1 MFDNTITIR
10 RIAKIN
16 SVDFVR
22 QAFDCYRSRTLFMID
37 SDGEASNADLM
48 TNPLESF
55 TPEAGGGWFSESL
68 APIEDDAPAQII
80 FSSGTEGRAKAF
92 VISHR
97 SLANVVTRINK
108 AMQVD
113 SSIREYIG
121 APATFS
127 FGLARCRAIA
137 AVGGAG
143 FIPNEGFNVREIK
156 TMLDD
161 GEINAISAVP
171 SLWRVLL
178 ANADLFDHA
187 GKRVKWI
194 EIGSQYMS
202 ADEKRQMK
210 AVFPNA
216 KIVQHYGLTEA
227 SRSTLLDI
235 SASDETHLESVGS
248 VTRDNIDIALDAD
261 SRIMVRGEHVAL
273 GRILDGALV
282 PIADDDGWLTTND
295 LGTIEAGHLYYRG
308 RFDDVVNCGG
318 IKVDPETLQQRVNNR
333 LGGAA
338 TVAIAGVPDEMRGEG
353 FLAATTDSDVD
364 HDLIQRAVNDELVTI
379 GVHANDAIH
388 VQQVDAIPRTATGK
402 IRRKPLAELFEPP
415 KRTKPTLDGDA
426 SLLAA
431 YREVFA
437 DPNIQPKDSFES
449 LGGDSLNFVQLSM
462 SVEKTLGHLPDDWEH
477 QPIEALE
484 RSTAPAP
491 SRWAKLEMSVLLRS
505 AAILC
510 IVLSHSG
517 WQVVGGGTYLLFLL
531 IGANFARFQFREFS
545 EGKIWTMLPW
555 YSAKILVPYF
565 FGAVIYS
572 LMTDYFNPLVFLL
585 IQNFYGVG
593 WTIIFPFWFVQ
604 VLLQCL
610 LLLGIILMIEPLLRQ
625 LQQKPWL
632 ASFMM
637 LLAFFAIRFT
647 YPLVWDTAPMSDM
660 VAPRFIAYIWLGW
673 TLYLS
678 DTPLRKLLVAAF
690 GVAFAFADNIYMN
703 FAIWLSLGCVLLPA
717 IRHVVVPRAV
727 KWAAS
732 YVAAATFYIFIFNGV
747 TIYFVKNVLGID
759 AVLVSA
765 IAALVVSFALW
776 AVFDR
781 IAVLAR
787 LTGFIRQHP
796 ITQRVLGR
804 LTS

>member
-1 MFDNTITIR
+1 
-10 RIAKIN
+10 
-16 SVDFVR
+16 
-22 QAFDCYRSRTLFMID
+22 MID
-37 SDGEASNADLM
+37 SDGEGSNADLM
-48 TNPLESF
+48 TNPLESS
-55 TPEAGGGWFSESL
+55 TPQAGGGWFRETL
-68 APIEDDAPAQII
+68 APIEDDTPAQII

-97 SLANVVTRINK
+97 ALANVVKRING

-113 SSIREYIG
+113 GSIREYIG

-127 FGLARCRAIA
+127 FGLARCRAVA

-143 FIPNEGFNVREIK
+143 FIPSDGFNVREIK

-178 ANADLFDHA
+178 ANADLFDRA

-202 ADEKRQMK
+202 ADEKRQMRTL
-210 AVFPNA
+210 FPNA
-216 KIVQHYGLTEA
+216 QIVQHYGLTEA

-235 SASDETHLESVGS
+235 SATDDTHLESVGS
-248 VTRDNIDIALDAD
+248 VERDHIDVALDAD
-261 SRIMVRGEHVAL
+261 NRIMVRGEHVAL
-273 GRILDGALV
+273 GRILDGDLL
-282 PIADDDGWLTTND
+282 PIVDNDGWLTTND
-295 LGTIEAGHLYYRG
+295 LGSIEDGHLYYRG

-318 IKVDPETLQQRVNNR
+318 IKVDPETLQQRVNDR
-333 LGGAA
+333 LDGAA
-338 TVAIAGVPDEMRGEG
+338 TVAITGVPDAMRGEG
-353 FLAATTDSDVD
+353 FFAATTDSRVD
-364 HDLIQRAVNDELVTI
+364 HNLVQRAVNDELVAI

-388 VQQVDAIPRTATGK
+388 VQLVATIPRTDTGK
-402 IRRKPLAELFEPP
+402 IRRRSLAELFEPP
-415 KRTKPTLDGDA
+415 TRPTPTSGGDT

-431 YREVFA
+431 YRDVFA
-437 DPNIQPKDSFES
+437 DGTIQPTDSFES
-449 LGGDSLNFVQLSM
+449 LGGDSLNFVQLSI
-462 SVEKTLGHLPDDWEH
+462 SVEKALGHLPDDWEH
-477 QPIEALE
+477 QTIADLE
-484 RSTAPAP
+484 QSTAPEP

-531 IGANFARFQFREFS
+531 IGANFARFQFREFT

-555 YSAKILVPYF
+555 YSAKILVPYM
-565 FGAVIYS
+565 FGAIIYS
-572 LMTDYFNPLVFLL
+572 LMTDYFNPLIFLL

-610 LLLGIILMIEPLLRQ
+610 LLLGIVLTIKPLLRQ
-625 LQQKPWL
+625 LQVNTWRTSI
-632 ASFMM
+632 AM
-637 LLAFFAIRFT
+637 LLGFFTIRFA
-647 YPLVWDTAPMSDM
+647 YPLMWDTTPMSDM

-678 DTPLRKLLVAAF
+678 DTPLRKLLVATI
-690 GVAFAFADNIYMN
+690 GVAFAFADNIYLN
-703 FAIWLSLGCVLLPA
+703 FTIWLSLGCILLPA
-717 IRHVVVPRAV
+717 IRHVVVPRSV
-727 KWAAS
+727 KWVAS

-759 AVLVSA
+759 TVIINA

-787 LTGFIRQHP
+787 LTGFVRQHP

-804 LTS
+804 LTP